1 MRIALPAVTEKSKP
15 EWDVESAISTYNVE
29 GWGTGYFTVNARG
42 NAEVRPLRE
51 NGGSI
56 DILEVVH
63 EARARGLGFPL
74 VIRFQDLLRDR
85 VAAVNRAFHSA
96 IGEFGYKANYRGVF
110 PIKVNQLREVIEEIV
125 DAGQEFHFGL
135 EAGSKPELI
144 AALAMHKDLESLIIC
159 NGYKDRDYI
168 RSAMMGRRL
177 GKSVIIVVEKIEELQ
192 QTIRVAKEMGV
203 EPHIGIRVRL
213 HSKGSGKWTTSG
225 GEDAKFGLDTANLV
239 AASELLKAEGL
250 AHCLKLVH
258 FHVGSQVPDISTI
271 KRAVREA
278 ARYYAK
284 LFKLGHELG
293 YLDVG
298 GGLGVDYDGSRTSYD
313 SSTNYTLQEYANDV
327 VWNIM
332 DVCDSEKV
340 PHPAIVS
347 EGGRAIVAHH
357 SVLVVEAFG
366 SIEKNGNTAKVEAVE
381 KDHKLVR
388 DILDVQQKLKRNNR
402 RETLHDAQQ
411 IKEESQQLFSVGLL
425 ELESK
430 AKIESVYWQ
439 LAEQIVALHKGL
451 RYVPEE
457 VKELETS
464 LSDQYICNFSVFQSL
479 LDHWAL
485 GQLFPIMPIHR
496 LDTAPSRNGTLV
508 DITCDSDGKI
518 SKFIDLQDVR
528 ETLPAPSHRRG
539 RALLPRRLHG
549 RRLPGHHGRPAQ
561 SLRPRYRSARFPRS
575 RRRKRLVH
583 RGSDRRQH
591 HLAGARAHAMGQDR
605 VAAPGEAAGRRRDQ
619 RRPPEAERRNEIT
632 VRLRARLAGIHL
644 PFAGR
649 RPGAAR
655 ECAKP
660 AAALVVGHDFSD
672 SRQGCAEERGTAGFH
687 SRAGLGADA
696 AGCED
701 VFVFGIERWIVAQE
715 FAGDRARCAVQLCRG
730 TTAGDG
736 RFDFG
741 AREVGRFAGEGA
753 KLGGGGG

>member
-1 MRIALPAVTEKSKP
+1 MRFTFHAVTEKAKN
-15 EWDVESAISTYNVE
+15 EWDIEAAISTYNVD
-29 GWGTGYFTVNARG
+29 GWGTGYFTVNAAG
-42 NAEVRPLRE
+42 NAEVRPLQE
-51 NGGSI
+51 AGGSI
-56 DILEVVH
+56 DILEVVQ
-63 EARARGLGFPL
+63 EARERGLGFPL
-74 VIRFQDLLRDR
+74 VIRFQDLLRHR
-85 VAAVNRAFHSA
+85 VSAVNRAFQNA
-96 IGEFGYKANYRGVF
+96 ITEFGYKSNYRGVF

-159 NGYKDRDYI
+159 NGYKDRAYI

-177 GKSVIIVVEKIEELQ
+177 GKSVIIVVEKIEELE

-203 EPHIGIRVRL
+203 EPHVGVRVRL

-239 AASELLKAEGL
+239 WASELLKREGL

-284 LFKLGHELG
+284 LSKLGHELG

-298 GGLGVDYDGSRTSYD
+298 GGLGVDYDGSRTSFD

-332 DVCDSEKV
+332 DVCDSEGV
-340 PHPAIVS
+340 AHPAIVS

-366 SIEKNGNTAKVEAVE
+366 SIEKNDEVDKVEAGE

-388 DILDVQQKLKRNNR
+388 DILEVQQKLRRNNR

-411 IKEESQQLFSVGLL
+411 IKEESQQLFSLGLL

-430 AKIESVYWQ
+430 AKIETVYWQ
-439 LAEQIVALHKGL
+439 LAELIVAMHKGL

-464 LSDQYICNFSVFQSL
+464 LGDQYICNFSVFQSL

-496 LDTAPSRNGTLV
+496 LNTQPERNGTLV

-528 ETLPAPSHRRG
+528 ETLPLHKINPGEMYYLGVFMVGAYQDIMGDLHNLFG
-539 RALLPRRLHG
+539 RVTEVHIFLDPDEESGWYIEEVIEGSTIGQVLALTQWDKIELM
-549 RRLPGHHGRPAQ
+549 
-561 SLRPRYRSARFPRS
+561 
-575 RRRKRLVH
+575 RLVKLQVDAAIKTDRLKPNDAMKLLADYE
-583 RGSDRRQH
+583 RGLQEYTYLSLQE
-591 HLAGARAHAMGQDR
+591 GQP
-605 VAAPGEAAGRRRDQ
+605 AS
-619 RRPPEAERRNEIT
+619 
-632 VRLRARLAGIHL
+632 
-644 PFAGR
+644 
-649 RPGAAR
+649 
-655 ECAKP
+655 
-660 AAALVVGHDFSD
+660 AAANS
-672 SRQGCAEERGTAGFH
+672 
-687 SRAGLGADA
+687 
-696 AGCED
+696 
-701 VFVFGIERWIVAQE
+701 AQP
-715 FAGDRARCAVQLCRG
+715 RL
-730 TTAGDG
+730 
-736 RFDFG
+736 
-741 AREVGRFAGEGA
+741 
-753 KLGGGGG
+753 L